1 MKNSIFKTLIIS
13 TLLFTAS
20 NALANTSSGGSTFAL
35 GEEIK
40 FTPDPELKH
49 LLDQNLLNLANT
61 SSGGETFKIHQASLA
76 VSEGREMIAQNLL
89 RNYSPELT
97 FYFNEIRP
105 VNENELSNEMKSPIH
120 QSLRATVLKN
130 YGGYDEEE
138 AIEIVRL

>member
-1 MKNSIFKTLIIS
+1 
-13 TLLFTAS
+13 
-20 NALANTSSGGSTFAL
+20 
-35 GEEIK
+35 
-40 FTPDPELKH
+40 
-49 LLDQNLLNLANT
+49 
-61 SSGGETFKIHQASLA
+61 
-76 VSEGREMIAQNLL
+76 MIAQNLL

-138 AIEIVRL
+138 AIEIVIKAPLEAQNEARQILYSL